1 MKEFDLSDKEIK
13 SLLKEEG
20 LQEPPMAFNTSILAQ
35 IKALDSNKAKPIS
48 APKWLVYLLLSVV
61 TLPAF
66 TILSKFKLT
75 ESEIFS
81 ELNFSG
87 LQLDMEINSSY
98 FWMSVLVIALIWMAI
113 LFDKFVL
120 KRILPLV
127 KFG

>member
-87 LQLDMEINSSY
+87 LQLDTEINSSY

-120 KRILPLV
+120 KRILPP
-127 KFG
+127 G